1 MRVQMYVN
9 GEFIGE
15 AESAETKLSGLS
27 PSMAFFDEYVLLEDD
42 ERIQSKTLGRFFK
55 SVSIQ
60 GVVYHGISESLNKLE
75 KVKK

>member
-15 AESAETKLSGLS
+15 AENAELSGLS
-27 PSMAFFDEYVLLEDD
+27 PSMTVFDEYVLLEDD

>member
-1 MRVQMYVN
+1 MYVN

-15 AESAETKLSGLS
+15 AENAELSGFS
-27 PSMAFFDEYVLLEDD
+27 PSMAVFDEYVLLEDD

-55 SVSIQ
+55 SVSIK